1 MDDNPLP
8 LSLAVAFTNNGAMY
22 QPFCPVG
29 AGGLA
34 EILNVGAIVSTLIV
48 ADAVDW
54 RPALF
59 VADTEIVCT
68 PSDSDVVAP
77 DALPDKLLPSTVY
90 EAAAGWEIASV
101 TLIARFTFEMYQ
113 PFDPLVPLGLKVIA
127 GPF

>member
-8 LSLAVAFTNNGAMY
+8 LSMAVAFTKNGAMY
-22 QPFCPVG
+22 HPFNPEG
-29 AGGLA
+29 AAGLV

-68 PSDSDVVAP
+68 PSESDVVAP
-77 DALPDKLLPSTVY
+77 DALPDRLLPSTVY
-90 EAAAGWEIASV
+90 EAVAGWDITSV
-101 TLIARFTFEMYQ
+101 TLIARFTSEVYQ
-113 PFDPLVPLGLKVIA
+113 PFDPLVPLGVSVIT

>member
-29 AGGLA
+29 TAGLA

-54 RPALF
+54 RPAPF

-68 PSDSDVVAP
+68 PSESDVVAP
-77 DALPDKLLPSTVY
+77 DALPDRLLPSTVY
-90 EAAAGWEIASV
+90 EAVAGWDMASV
-101 TLIARFTFEMYQ
+101 TLMTSFTSEVYQ
-113 PFDPLVPLGLKVIA
+113 PFDPLVPLGVNVIT